1 MRVLLAV
8 ASRHEA
14 TWEIGG
20 SVAGVL
26 RARGHSADL
35 VAPEAVT
42 SLEGYDAAVVGSA
55 VYLTQLL
62 PPARQLLTRLRTE
75 LTAVPLWL
83 FASGLARPSS
93 GARTAADLAQLTE
106 RLGARGFQL
115 FRGRLERDGLS
126 FAERVAA
133 AGVLNREGDHRDFDV
148 IERWAGLIAD
158 TLDQVA
164 PGPDPE
170 VRAS

>member
-8 ASRHEA
+8 ASRHGA

-20 SVAGVL
+20 CVAQVL
-26 RARGHSADL
+26 RDRGHCADL
-35 VAPEAVT
+35 VTPESVT
-42 SLEGYDAAVVGSA
+42 SLDGYDAAVVGSA

-62 PPARQLLTRLRTE
+62 PPARQLLSRLRPE
-75 LTAVPLWL
+75 LAQVPLWL

-93 GARTAADLAQLTE
+93 GARTTADLAQLSE

-133 AGVLNREGDHRDFDV
+133 AGVLNREGDHRDFEV
-148 IERWAGLIAD
+148 VERWAAQIAG
-158 TLDQVA
+158 TLDQIDT
-164 PGPDPE
+164 GTDTE
-170 VRAS
+170 LRAS